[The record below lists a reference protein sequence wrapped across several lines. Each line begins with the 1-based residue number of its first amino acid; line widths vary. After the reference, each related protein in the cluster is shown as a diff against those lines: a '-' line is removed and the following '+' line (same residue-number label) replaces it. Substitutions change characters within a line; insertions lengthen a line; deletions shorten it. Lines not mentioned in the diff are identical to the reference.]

1 MHEPVLVVPESR
13 RDDEAIEG
21 RVARARKAKTDA
33 AKRVRQRHAKVKPGN
48 FKIRIGDVTVIRK
61 GYRYASR

>member
-13 RDDEAIEG
+13 RDDEAIQD
-21 RVARARKAKTDA
+21 RVERARKAKADA
-33 AKRVRQRHAKVKPGN
+33 AERVKQRHAKVKPGD
-48 FKIRIGDVTVIRK
+48 FKIRIGDVTIIRK

>member
-13 RDDEAIEG
+13 RDDGAAQD
-21 RVARARKAKTDA
+21 RVARARKAKADA
-33 AKRVRQRHAKVKPGN
+33 AERVRQRHARVKPGN
-48 FKIRIGDVTVIRK
+48 FKIRIGDVTIIRK

>member
-1 MHEPVLVVPESR
+1 M
-13 RDDEAIEG
+13 
-21 RVARARKAKTDA
+21 DA

-48 FKIRIGDVTVIRK
+48 FKIRIGDVTIVRK